1 MTMFKGDMERKRKI
15 AIQKVWDAIEVHNGQ
30 TILSTG
36 ITGDDARIAKAVVD
50 AGVRMLEPNHPAVA
64 LARGH
69 QGVTTMHDAEHVRHD
84 VDFSEMVGVV
94 KGIRSVVGEE
104 PFITVGV
111 PGGFTETMPVPIA
124 DEDFFQI
131 SRAGTDGLHTHK
143 CDLFDLEQIVKKAHY
158 YGMLVDAYI
167 AHPDDKHPFGIPA
180 RTPEEVAKA
189 AKQMEEIGVDMI
201 GLMTGMSYDGVKA
214 GEIPNVI
221 KERLEALISSVS
233 VPTLAEGGINTTNYQ
248 AFRQTGVHIIVV
260 GTSIDQVVQQ
270 SAQETV
276 KKFFS

>member
-1 MTMFKGDMERKRKI
+1 MFTGDMERKRKI
-15 AIQKVWDAIEVHNGQ
+15 AIEKVWNAIEEHGGQ

-36 ITGDDARIAKAVVD
+36 ITGDDARIAKAVID
-50 AGVRMLEPNHPAVA
+50 AGVKMLEPNHPAVA

-69 QGVTTMHDAEHVRHD
+69 QGVTSMHDAEHVRHD

-94 KGIRSVVGEE
+94 RGVRSVVGEE

-124 DEDFFQI
+124 DEDFYQI

-143 CDLFDLEQIVKKAHY
+143 CDLRDLKEIVQKAHY
-158 YGMLVDAYI
+158 YGLLVDAYI

-180 RTPEEVAKA
+180 RTADEVAQA
-189 AKQMEEIGVDMI
+189 AKQMENIGVDMI

-214 GEIPNVI
+214 GEIPEII

-233 VPTLAEGGINTTNYQ
+233 VPTLAEGGINTTNYS
-248 AFRQTGVHIIVV
+248 AFRKTGVHIMVV
-260 GTSIDQVVQQ
+260 GTSIDQMVQE
-270 SAQETV
+270 SAQQVV
-276 KKFFS
+276 KKFVSR